1 MSDNRLT
8 HDERLR
14 GEIRVNELFLSGESF
29 IAYPYRIVYKTGDS
43 ARPVSSAILVS
54 IPKKRFKRAVKRN
67 KLRRRIKEAFRL
79 NKSLLNI
86 PLETAGKTI
95 DMAIIY
101 LDKEVQPYAFLEK
114 RMKEMLQNWPV
125 KSSLQ
130 RPTKKNNRKRSSLC
144 YGSSRNFSPP
154 FSYSLFIFTG
164 PAFLL
169 LNRPVAGMS
178 RPARNMPSMP
188 YVSTARDSAC
198 GWP

>member
-43 ARPVSSAILVS
+43 ARPVSSAILAS

-114 RMKEMLQNWPV
+114 RMKEMLQKLAGKIV
-125 KSSLQ
+125 
-130 RPTKKNNRKRSSLC
+130 
-144 YGSSRNFSPP
+144 
-154 FSYSLFIFTG
+154 
-164 PAFLL
+164 PATTDEEKQ
-169 LNRPVAGMS
+169 P
-178 RPARNMPSMP
+178 
-188 YVSTARDSAC
+188 
-198 GWP
+198 

>member
-29 IAYPYRIVYKTGDS
+29 IAYPYRIVYKTGNS

-95 DMAIIY
+95 DMAVIY

-114 RMKEMLQNWPV
+114 RMKEMLQKLAGKIVPA
-125 KSSLQ
+125 
-130 RPTKKNNRKRSSLC
+130 TTDEERSSLC